1 MRMGRG
7 IVGVWGR
14 GKAGGRVVPPPVAV
28 GAPGACSGRRRGVLA
43 ASAGAGAGGG
53 RPGRAV
59 SAGWHRDP
67 AWRADRKDPAMLQD
81 QAIFVTQLVTLWAVL
96 DPISHLPLFIG
107 ATAGLDAAERR
118 RAATI
123 ACIMAF
129 VVLAAFGLAGKFLL
143 HAMGIS
149 LLSFQIAGGL
159 VLFVFAVS
167 MVLGKAAVQARTD
180 APPDGPAVPRGDA
193 VMAIAVHPLATPI
206 IAGPGAM
213 LTMVLLIDNNR
224 FSVLDQAYT
233 ILAL

>member
-1 MRMGRG
+1 
-7 IVGVWGR
+7 
-14 GKAGGRVVPPPVAV
+14 
-28 GAPGACSGRRRGVLA
+28 
-43 ASAGAGAGGG
+43 
-53 RPGRAV
+53 
-59 SAGWHRDP
+59 
-67 AWRADRKDPAMLQD
+67 MLED

-96 DPISHLPLFIG
+96 DPISHLPLFIA

-123 ACIMAF
+123 ACMMAF
-129 VVLAAFGLAGKFLL
+129 VVLAGFGLAGKLLL

-159 VLFVFAVS
+159 VLFVFALS
-167 MVLGKAAVQARTD
+167 MVLGKASGQASGQ
-180 APPDGPAVPRGDA
+180 APGASAPDGAAPARREA
-193 VMAIAVHPLATPI
+193 VAAIAVHPLATPI

-233 ILAL
+233 VVALAVVLGLLLGIFLCGHLLERLLGRGLIQLMPRIMGLLLSALAVNLVLNALATWLKLPEI